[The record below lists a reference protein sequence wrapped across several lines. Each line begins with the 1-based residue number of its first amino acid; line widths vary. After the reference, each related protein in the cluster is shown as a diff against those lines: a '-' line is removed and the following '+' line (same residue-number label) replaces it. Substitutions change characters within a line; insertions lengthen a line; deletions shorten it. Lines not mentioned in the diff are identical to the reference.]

1 MSINSDNEVTKRNKG
16 DEYGDGDVEEKFGDD
31 FEDEEDLD
39 KEENVLG
46 KLILKTRSL
55 LLEQLKRVSFLLF
68 SFRCQLSRMKMII
81 NYFSL
86 F

>member
-16 DEYGDGDVEEKFGDD
+16 DEYGDGDVAEKFGDD

-39 KEENVLG
+39 KEENFLG

-55 LLEQLKRVSFLLF
+55 LLEQLKRVSI
-68 SFRCQLSRMKMII
+68 FR
-81 NYFSL
+81 
-86 F
+86 